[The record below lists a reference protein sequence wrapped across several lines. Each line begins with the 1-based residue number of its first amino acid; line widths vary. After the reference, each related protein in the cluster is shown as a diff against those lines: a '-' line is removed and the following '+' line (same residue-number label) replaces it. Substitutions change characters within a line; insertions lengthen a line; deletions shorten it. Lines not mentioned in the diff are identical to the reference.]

1 MLIEQILR
9 SPSEY
14 RLIGRRRQK
23 ARRATVYFEMSDEK
37 PILNLRAVN
46 APQAKQKKVNLGKAS
61 TCLAIFGLLRKS
73 LGLTADS
80 PLFLYYKQF
89 AIYPDTTVGEII
101 EHTPGIRELDIHYSI
116 SPQYG

>member
-1 MLIEQILR
+1 M
-9 SPSEY
+9 SEE
-14 RLIGRRRQK
+14 K
-23 ARRATVYFEMSDEK
+23 AV
-37 PILNLRAVN
+37 LNLRAVN
-46 APQAKQKKVNLGKAS
+46 AQQTKTKKVNLGKAS
-61 TCLAIFGLLRKS
+61 ACLLIFTLLRKT
-73 LGLTADS
+73 LGLGPDA